1 MMVADGPIRRQR
13 EKLPVSTW
21 GGGGEMGRG
30 TNVLAHFPR
39 YMGDEPADGAA
50 VSILE
55 SERRPAQ
62 Y

>member
-1 MMVADGPIRRQR
+1 MVRSAVNGKSFPFPRG
-13 EKLPVSTW
+13 V
-21 GGGGEMGRG
+21 GGGEMGRG